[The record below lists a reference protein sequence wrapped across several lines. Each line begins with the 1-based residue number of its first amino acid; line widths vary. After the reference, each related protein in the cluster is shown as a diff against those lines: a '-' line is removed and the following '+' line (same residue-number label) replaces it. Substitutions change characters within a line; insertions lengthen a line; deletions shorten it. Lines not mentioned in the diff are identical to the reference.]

1 MPEQHHH
8 AGQDMFVPSC
18 RGILAGAITFVVPL
32 IILALV
38 GWALTILLP
47 DQWFNTATLPLL
59 DADKTDLQLFA
70 VDINGRVNFSIWSAV
85 VWIAAAVGIGLAY
98 VVLRHTLN
106 TKAAILGLAIALAVG
121 WAIGIYFS
129 RSNYVPCKKPSGAI
143 PASISLDVGKG
154 FREVVID
161 NIMCRFELA
170 NSPTATVLVKTE
182 TMIEANTLIGFVGAA
197 AVMAAFAG
205 LAMWNKTGPDVVRLR
220 RRLDD
225 FRTLTL
231 MGSVLFVLN
240 ALVTR
245 SLVTWVQG
253 MIASSDDVEHFS
265 PLSNA
270 LLNGWAA
277 ESSAVFFAV
286 IAFAAVF
293 LYCQIQWAAEAERT
307 KAGGAF
313 DETKW
318 KADSGLTFET
328 TTVITTTIGTIA
340 PVLAAPAADLISKMV
355 H

>member
-1 MPEQHHH
+1 MPGER
-8 AGQDMFVPSC
+8 QDIFVPSGW
-18 RGILAGAITFVVPL
+18 GILAGAITFVVPL
-32 IILALV
+32 IVLALV

-47 DQWFNTATLPLL
+47 EHWLNTATLPLL
-59 DADKTDLQLFA
+59 DPHAAALQRFA
-70 VDINGRVNFSIWSAV
+70 VDINGRVDFSIWSVV
-85 VWIAAAVGIGLAY
+85 VWVAAIVGVVLAF
-98 VVLRHTLN
+98 VVLRHTLYIR
-106 TKAAILGLAIALAVG
+106 AAIIGLVVALVVGLAIGLF
-121 WAIGIYFS
+121 FS
-129 RSNYVPCKKPSGAI
+129 RSNYVSCERPSGAI
-143 PASISLDVGKG
+143 PASISVDVGKG

-170 NSPTATVLVKTE
+170 TSPTAFTLVKTE
-182 TMIEANTLIGFVGAA
+182 AMIEANTLIGFAGAA

-205 LAMWNKTGPDVVRLR
+205 LAMWNMTGPDVARLR
-220 RRLDD
+220 RRLND

-231 MGSVLFVLN
+231 IGTVLFVLN

-245 SLVTWVQG
+245 SLVTWTQG
-253 MIASSDDVEHFS
+253 MIASSSDVEHFS

-293 LYCQIQWAAEAERT
+293 LYCQIQWAAAAA
-307 KAGGAF
+307 KKSSGDADF

-318 KADSGLTFET
+318 KTDKGLAFET

-340 PVLAAPAADLISKMV
+340 PVLAAPAADLISKMI